1 MKQNH
6 QIRIFCKC
14 TGRSAMAFYAELP
27 CECVFLFQ
35 TKYYDDA
42 IFQQYKNSVSLSR
55 IIASDYQK
63 GTKYNPVAG
72 LRKQKTKER
81 IIRML
86 RWCENAYD
94 VPIFMQSSQRFRKA
108 G

>member
-1 MKQNH
+1 MKQNY
-6 QIRIFCKC
+6 QIRVFCKR
-14 TGRSAMAFYAELP
+14 TESSAMAFYAELP
-27 CECVFLFQ
+27 RECVFLFQ

-63 GTKYNPVAG
+63 GTKHNPVAG
-72 LRKQKTKER
+72 VRKQKTKER

-86 RWCENAYD
+86 KWCESAYD
-94 VPIFMQSSQRFRKA
+94 IPIFMQSGQRFRRA
-108 G
+108 S

>member
-6 QIRIFCKC
+6 QIRVFCKR
-14 TGRSAMAFYAELP
+14 TERAAMAFYAELP
-27 CECVFLFQ
+27 RECIFLFQ

-42 IFQQYKNSVSLSR
+42 IFQQYKNSVDLSR
-55 IIASDYQK
+55 IISFDYQK

-72 LRKQKTKER
+72 VRKQKTKER

-86 RWCENAYD
+86 KWYEAAYEI
-94 VPIFMQSSQRFRKA
+94 PIFMKSSQRLHKTV
-108 G
+108 